1 MADSRTISPGELRD
15 RLAKL
20 VKGPV
25 LGAGDPAYEESRRVF
40 NAMIERRPAA
50 ILKCS
55 GAEDVSHGVTAAR
68 EFNLPLSIKGG
79 GHSVAGNAVCEG
91 GLMLDMSAIKRISVD
106 PERDLA
112 VAEAGLTLGEF
123 DAATSRHGLAT
134 TLGVVSMTGIA
145 GLTLGGGIGWLNGK
159 HGLACDNVLSME
171 VVTADGQLRTANAGQ
186 HQDLFWAMRGGG
198 GNFGVVVSFTYR
210 LHPVNTVLAGPIS
223 YPPRRTADALR
234 LYHQVA
240 STAPDPLATAASVT
254 RGADGEPCLSVVV
267 CWSGPPDEGE
277 HVLRT
282 LREFGP
288 PDADAVGL
296 IPYRELQSMPDP
308 GYPPGRL
315 HYWKASF
322 LVDLP
327 DEAIDIILRF
337 AAAMPSPYTGIGLQ
351 QITGA
356 ASRIAPTATAFAHRA
371 RLYDFLILSQW
382 DDPAD
387 SPDNMRWTRGLF
399 DAMSPHFRGVYVNN
413 LGEEGSDRV
422 RDAYGPNYQRLA
434 GIKAAYDPDNAF
446 RLNQNI
452 RPAGGGRA

>member
-1 MADSRTISPGELRD
+1 MANSRNISHEELRE
-15 RLAKL
+15 RLATL

-50 ILKCS
+50 ILRCS
-55 GAEDVSHGVTAAR
+55 CAEDVGRGVTAAR
-68 EFNLPLSIKGG
+68 EYDLPLSVKGG
-79 GHSVAGNAVCEG
+79 GHSVAGNAVCDG
-91 GLMLDMSAIKRISVD
+91 GLMLDLSSMKRISVD
-106 PERDLA
+106 PERHLA

-123 DAATSRHGLAT
+123 DGATSRYGLAT

-159 HGLACDNVLSME
+159 HGLACDNVLSMD
-171 VVTADGQLRTANAGQ
+171 VVTADGQLRTVNAGQ

-210 LHPVNTVLAGPIS
+210 LHPAGMVLAGPIS
-223 YPPRRTADALR
+223 YPPERAADALR

-240 STAPDPLATAASVT
+240 SSGPDSLATSASVA
-254 RGADGEPCLSVVV
+254 RGADGEPSLSVVA
-267 CWSGPPDEGE
+267 CWSGPVDEGE
-277 HVLRT
+277 RVLRP

-288 PDADAVGL
+288 PAADAVGL
-296 IPYRELQSMPDP
+296 IPYRELQSRSDA
-308 GYPPGRL
+308 GFPPGRL

-322 LVDLP
+322 LADLP
-327 DEAIDIILRF
+327 GEAIDTMLRF
-337 AAAMPSPYTGIGLQ
+337 SATAPSPYTEVGLQ

-356 ASRIAPTATAFAHRA
+356 ASRIAPAATAFAHRA

-382 DDPAD
+382 DDPSG
-387 SPDNMRWTRGLF
+387 SPDNMRWTRELF
-399 DAMSPHFRGVYVNN
+399 DAMSPYFRGVYVNN

-422 RDAYGPNYQRLA
+422 RDAYGVNYDRLA
-434 GIKAAYDPDNAF
+434 GIKAAYDPDNVF

-452 RPAGGGRA
+452 QPSGGGAA